1 MNRIIE
7 CFKEAVPASWKSTK
21 WLLKL
26 MIPISLSVTLMQHF
40 GVLAWIATWINPL
53 FVHFGLPGES
63 AVAFISGATAGTYAG
78 IAAMMS
84 IPLTMKQA
92 SILALMIA
100 LCHALPMECAVN
112 KKTGSSFWNMGAI
125 RIVMALI
132 CAFCLNI
139 ILPDMQGKYIYLG
152 AEADSSFW
160 EVMKIW
166 GVSQIKMSL
175 MVVLIIYSLMVVQ
188 RMLEAYRLLDP
199 LSRLLSP
206 LMKLFGLPRHA
217 SYMWLVGNVLGI
229 SYGSAVMVELE
240 EKGLVTREEAN
251 DVNYHL
257 IMNHSMLED
266 TIVFAATGISALL
279 LISTRLGFAL
289 VLVWGR
295 KITGKLLLDKTV
307 FFHRFHLFHQFHQ
320 FRKAGG
326 GKM

>member
-7 CFKEAVPASWKSTK
+7 CFRLAVPTSWKSTK

-26 MIPISLSVTLMQHF
+26 MIPISLAVTLMQHF
-40 GVLAWIATWINPL
+40 GILAWIATWINPL

-112 KKTGSSFWNMGAI
+112 KKTGSSFWKMGAI

-139 ILPDMQGKYIYLG
+139 ILPDMQEKYIYLG

-188 RMLEAYRLLDP
+188 RLLEAYRLLDP

-206 LMKLFGLPRHA
+206 LMAVFGLPRHA

-279 LISTRLGFAL
+279 LIITRLCFAL
-289 VLVWGR
+289 LLVWGR
-295 KITGKLLLDKTV
+295 RIA
-307 FFHRFHLFHQFHQ
+307 R
-320 FRKAGG
+320 
-326 GKM
+326 

>member
-1 MNRIIE
+1 
-7 CFKEAVPASWKSTK
+7 
-21 WLLKL
+21 
-26 MIPISLSVTLMQHF
+26 
-40 GVLAWIATWINPL
+40 
-53 FVHFGLPGES
+53 
-63 AVAFISGATAGTYAG
+63 
-78 IAAMMS
+78 
-84 IPLTMKQA
+84 MKQA
-92 SILALMIA
+92 SILAFMIA

-112 KKTGSSFWNMGAI
+112 RKTGSSFWKMGAI
-125 RIVMALI
+125 RIVMALV
-132 CAFCLNI
+132 CALILNI

-166 GVSQIKMSL
+166 LISQVKMSL
-175 MVVLIIYSLMVVQ
+175 MVAFIIYSLMVVQ

-206 LMKLFGLPRHA
+206 LMAVFGLPRHA

-279 LISTRLGFAL
+279 LITTRLCFAL
-289 VLVWGR
+289 LLVWGR
-295 KITGKLLLDKTV
+295 RIAKT
-307 FFHRFHLFHQFHQ
+307 
-320 FRKAGG
+320 AI
-326 GKM
+326 

>member
-7 CFKEAVPASWKSTK
+7 CFRLAMPASWKSTK

-26 MIPISLSVTLMQHF
+26 MIPISLAVTLMQHF
-40 GVLAWIATWINPL
+40 GILAWIATWINPL

-112 KKTGSSFWNMGAI
+112 RKTGSSFWKMGAI
-125 RIVMALI
+125 RIVMALV
-132 CAFCLNI
+132 CALILNI

-166 GVSQIKMSL
+166 LISQVKMSL
-175 MVVLIIYSLMVVQ
+175 MVAFIIYSLMVVQ

-206 LMKLFGLPRHA
+206 LMAVFGLPRHA

-279 LISTRLGFAL
+279 LITTRLCFAL
-289 VLVWGR
+289 LLVWGR
-295 KITGKLLLDKTV
+295 RIAKT
-307 FFHRFHLFHQFHQ
+307 
-320 FRKAGG
+320 AI
-326 GKM
+326 

>member
-7 CFKEAVPASWKSTK
+7 CFRLAMPASWKSTK

-26 MIPISLSVTLMQHF
+26 MIPISLAVTLMQHF
-40 GVLAWIATWINPL
+40 EILAWIATWINPL
-53 FVHFGLPGES
+53 FIHFGLPGES

-112 KKTGSSFWNMGAI
+112 RKTGSSFWKMGAI
-125 RIVMALI
+125 RIVMALV
-132 CAFCLNI
+132 CALILNI

-188 RMLEAYRLLDP
+188 RMLEVYRLLDP

-279 LISTRLGFAL
+279 LIITRLCFAL
-289 VLVWGR
+289 ILVWGR
-295 KITGKLLLDKTV
+295 RIAKT
-307 FFHRFHLFHQFHQ
+307 
-320 FRKAGG
+320 AI
-326 GKM
+326 

>member
-7 CFKEAVPASWKSTK
+7 CFRLAVPTSWKSTK

-26 MIPISLSVTLMQHF
+26 MIPISLAVTLMQHF
-40 GVLAWIATWINPL
+40 GILTWIATWINPL

-112 KKTGSSFWNMGAI
+112 KKTGSSFWKMGTI

-139 ILPDMQGKYIYLG
+139 ILPDMQEKYIYLG

-279 LISTRLGFAL
+279 LIITRLCFAL
-289 VLVWGR
+289 ILVWGR
-295 KITGKLLLDKTV
+295 RCVSLLPNNYIFLKI
-307 FFHRFHLFHQFHQ
+307 
-320 FRKAGG
+320 
-326 GKM
+326 

>member
-7 CFKEAVPASWKSTK
+7 CFRLAMPASWKSTK

-26 MIPISLSVTLMQHF
+26 MIPISLAVTLMQHF
-40 GVLAWIATWINPL
+40 GILTWIATWINPL

-112 KKTGSSFWNMGAI
+112 RKTGSSFWKMGAI
-125 RIVMALI
+125 RIVMALV
-132 CAFCLNI
+132 CALILNI

-166 GVSQIKMSL
+166 LISQVKMSL
-175 MVVLIIYSLMVVQ
+175 MVAFIIYSLMVVQ

-206 LMKLFGLPRHA
+206 LMAVFGLPRHA

-279 LISTRLGFAL
+279 LIITRLCFAL
-289 VLVWGR
+289 ILVWGR
-295 KITGKLLLDKTV
+295 RIAKT
-307 FFHRFHLFHQFHQ
+307 
-320 FRKAGG
+320 AI
-326 GKM
+326 

>member
-7 CFKEAVPASWKSTK
+7 CFRLAMPASWKSTK

-26 MIPISLSVTLMQHF
+26 MIPISLAVTLMQHF
-40 GVLAWIATWINPL
+40 GILTWIATWINPL

-112 KKTGSSFWNMGAI
+112 KKTGSSFWKMGTI

-139 ILPDMQGKYIYLG
+139 ILPDMQEKYIYLG

-279 LISTRLGFAL
+279 LITTRLCFAL
-289 VLVWGR
+289 LLVWGR
-295 KITGKLLLDKTV
+295 RCVSLLPNNYIFLKI
-307 FFHRFHLFHQFHQ
+307 
-320 FRKAGG
+320 
-326 GKM
+326 

>member
-26 MIPISLSVTLMQHF
+26 MIPISLAVTLMQHF
-40 GVLAWIATWINPL
+40 GILTWIATWINPL

-112 KKTGSSFWNMGAI
+112 KKTGSSFWKMGTI

-139 ILPDMQGKYIYLG
+139 ILPDMQEKYIYLG

-206 LMKLFGLPRHA
+206 LMAVFGLPRHA

-279 LISTRLGFAL
+279 LITTRLCFAL
-289 VLVWGR
+289 LLVWGR
-295 KITGKLLLDKTV
+295 RIAKT
-307 FFHRFHLFHQFHQ
+307 
-320 FRKAGG
+320 AI
-326 GKM
+326 

>member
-26 MIPISLSVTLMQHF
+26 MIPISLAVTLMQHF
-40 GVLAWIATWINPL
+40 GILTWIATWINPL

-139 ILPDMQGKYIYLG
+139 ILPDMQEKYIYLG

-279 LISTRLGFAL
+279 LITTRLCFAL
-289 VLVWGR
+289 LLVWGR
-295 KITGKLLLDKTV
+295 RIAKT
-307 FFHRFHLFHQFHQ
+307 
-320 FRKAGG
+320 AI
-326 GKM
+326 

>member
-7 CFKEAVPASWKSTK
+7 CFRLAVPTSWKSTK

-26 MIPISLSVTLMQHF
+26 MIPISLAVTLMQHF
-40 GVLAWIATWINPL
+40 GILTWIATWINPL

-125 RIVMALI
+125 RIIMALI

-139 ILPDMQGKYIYLG
+139 ILPDMQEKYIYLG

-188 RMLEAYRLLDP
+188 RLLEAYRLLDP

-206 LMKLFGLPRHA
+206 LMAVFGLPRHS

-229 SYGSAVMVELE
+229 SYGSAVMLELE

-279 LISTRLGFAL
+279 LIITRLCFAL
-289 VLVWGR
+289 LLVWGR
-295 KITGKLLLDKTV
+295 RIAKT
-307 FFHRFHLFHQFHQ
+307 
-320 FRKAGG
+320 AI
-326 GKM
+326 

>member
-7 CFKEAVPASWKSTK
+7 CFRLAMPASWKSTK

-26 MIPISLSVTLMQHF
+26 MIPISLAVTLMQHF
-40 GVLAWIATWINPL
+40 EILTWIATWINPL

-112 KKTGSSFWNMGAI
+112 RKTGSSFWKMGAI
-125 RIVMALI
+125 RIVMALV
-132 CAFCLNI
+132 CALILNI

-175 MVVLIIYSLMVVQ
+175 MVVLIIYTLMVVQ
-188 RMLEAYRLLDP
+188 RMLEAYRLLNP

-206 LMKLFGLPRHA
+206 LMAVFGLPRHA

-279 LISTRLGFAL
+279 LITTRLCFAL
-289 VLVWGR
+289 LLVWGR
-295 KITGKLLLDKTV
+295 RIAKT
-307 FFHRFHLFHQFHQ
+307 
-320 FRKAGG
+320 AI
-326 GKM
+326 

>member
-7 CFKEAVPASWKSTK
+7 CFRLAVPASWKSTK

-26 MIPISLSVTLMQHF
+26 MIPISLAVTLMQHF
-40 GVLAWIATWINPL
+40 GILTWIATWINPL

-112 KKTGSSFWNMGAI
+112 KKTGSSFWKMGAI

-139 ILPDMQGKYIYLG
+139 ILPDMQEKYIYLG

-206 LMKLFGLPRHA
+206 LMKLFGLPQHA

-279 LISTRLGFAL
+279 LIITRLCFAL
-289 VLVWGR
+289 LLVWGR
-295 KITGKLLLDKTV
+295 RIAKT
-307 FFHRFHLFHQFHQ
+307 
-320 FRKAGG
+320 AI
-326 GKM
+326 

>member
-26 MIPISLSVTLMQHF
+26 MIPISLAVTLMQHF
-40 GVLAWIATWINPL
+40 GILTWIATWINPL

-125 RIVMALI
+125 RIIMALI

-139 ILPDMQGKYIYLG
+139 ILPDMQEKYIYLG

-279 LISTRLGFAL
+279 LIITRLCFAL
-289 VLVWGR
+289 LLVWGR
-295 KITGKLLLDKTV
+295 RIA
-307 FFHRFHLFHQFHQ
+307 R
-320 FRKAGG
+320 
-326 GKM
+326 

>member
-26 MIPISLSVTLMQHF
+26 MIPISLAVTLMQHF
-40 GVLAWIATWINPL
+40 EILAWIATWINPL
-53 FVHFGLPGES
+53 FIHFGLPGES

-112 KKTGSSFWNMGAI
+112 RKTGSSFWKMGAI
-125 RIVMALI
+125 RIVMALV
-132 CAFCLNI
+132 CALILNI

-166 GVSQIKMSL
+166 LISQVKMSL
-175 MVVLIIYSLMVVQ
+175 MVAFIIYSLMVVQ

-206 LMKLFGLPRHA
+206 LMAVFGLPRHA

-279 LISTRLGFAL
+279 LIITRLCFAL
-289 VLVWGR
+289 ILVWGR
-295 KITGKLLLDKTV
+295 RIAKT
-307 FFHRFHLFHQFHQ
+307 
-320 FRKAGG
+320 AI
-326 GKM
+326 

>member
-7 CFKEAVPASWKSTK
+7 CFRLALPASWKSTK

-26 MIPISLSVTLMQHF
+26 MIPISLAVTLMQHF
-40 GVLAWIATWINPL
+40 EILTWIATWVNPL

-125 RIVMALI
+125 RIIMALI

-139 ILPDMQGKYIYLG
+139 ILPDMQEKYIYLG

-188 RMLEAYRLLDP
+188 RLLEAYRLLDP

-279 LISTRLGFAL
+279 LIITRLCFAL
-289 VLVWGR
+289 LLVWGR
-295 KITGKLLLDKTV
+295 RIA
-307 FFHRFHLFHQFHQ
+307 R
-320 FRKAGG
+320 
-326 GKM
+326 

>member
-1 MNRIIE
+1 MNKIFD

-26 MIPISLSVTLMQHF
+26 MIPISLSVTIMQHF

-112 KKTGSSFWNMGAI
+112 KKTGSSFWKMGAI
-125 RIVMALI
+125 RIVMALV
-132 CAFCLNI
+132 CALILNI
-139 ILPDMQGKYIYLG
+139 ILPDMPNRYIYMG
-152 AEADSSFW
+152 AEADSSFT
-160 EVMKIW
+160 EVMKTW
-166 GVSQIKMSL
+166 GISQVKMSL
-175 MVVLIIYSLMVVQ
+175 MVAFIIYSLMVVQ

-206 LMKLFGLPRHA
+206 LMAVFGLPKHA

-229 SYGSAVMVELE
+229 SYGSAVMLELE

-279 LISTRLGFAL
+279 LITTRICFAL
-289 VLVWGR
+289 ILVWGR
-295 KITGKLLLDKTV
+295 
-307 FFHRFHLFHQFHQ
+307 RFANIVI
-320 FRKAGG
+320 KKG
-326 GKM
+326 

>member
-26 MIPISLSVTLMQHF
+26 MIPISLAVTLMQHF
-40 GVLAWIATWINPL
+40 GILTWIATWINPL

-112 KKTGSSFWNMGAI
+112 KKTGSSFWKMGAI

-139 ILPDMQGKYIYLG
+139 ILPDMQEKYIYLG

-279 LISTRLGFAL
+279 LITTRLCFAL
-289 VLVWGR
+289 LLVWGR
-295 KITGKLLLDKTV
+295 RIAKT
-307 FFHRFHLFHQFHQ
+307 
-320 FRKAGG
+320 AI
-326 GKM
+326 

>member
-7 CFKEAVPASWKSTK
+7 CIKEAVPASWKSTK

-26 MIPISLSVTLMQHF
+26 MIPISLAVTLMQHF
-40 GVLAWIATWINPL
+40 GILTWIATWINPL

-112 KKTGSSFWNMGAI
+112 RKTGSSFWKMGAI
-125 RIVMALI
+125 RIVMALV
-132 CAFCLNI
+132 CALILNI

-188 RMLEAYRLLDP
+188 RMLEVYRLLDP

-217 SYMWLVGNVLGI
+217 SYMWLVGNVLVI

-279 LISTRLGFAL
+279 LITTRLCFAL
-289 VLVWGR
+289 LLVWVR
-295 KITGKLLLDKTV
+295 RIAKT
-307 FFHRFHLFHQFHQ
+307 
-320 FRKAGG
+320 AI
-326 GKM
+326 